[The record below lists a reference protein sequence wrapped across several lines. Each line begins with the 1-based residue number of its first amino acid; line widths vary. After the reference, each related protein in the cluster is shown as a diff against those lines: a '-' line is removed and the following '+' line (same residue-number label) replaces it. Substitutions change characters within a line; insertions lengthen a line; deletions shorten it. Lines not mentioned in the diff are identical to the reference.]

1 MSAISPAP
9 QDDHS
14 GGVSPTSDIKQK
26 YKQQRKDK
34 DVWSVPLNRL
44 IPTHATK
51 TMILGYCRLFEK
63 GQINLLW
70 ILITCKVIVKKWFL
84 CKSRSSSLLA
94 PAFPFGRLGNTK
106 VGAYKCKGLVC
117 ISQCLDISNKYIYLQ
132 LLVYFDARKILE
144 RVNRM
149 AAMQRPDL

>member
-34 DVWSVPLNRL
+34 DVLSVPLNRL
-44 IPTHATK
+44 PAHATSK

-63 GQINLLW
+63 GQIN
-70 ILITCKVIVKKWFL
+70 IL
-84 CKSRSSSLLA
+84 
-94 PAFPFGRLGNTK
+94 
-106 VGAYKCKGLVC
+106 
-117 ISQCLDISNKYIYLQ
+117 
-132 LLVYFDARKILE
+132 
-144 RVNRM
+144 
-149 AAMQRPDL
+149 

>member
-1 MSAISPAP
+1 MKIFEGASPPRGAMSAISPAP

-63 GQINLLW
+63 GQINLL
-70 ILITCKVIVKKWFL
+70 
-84 CKSRSSSLLA
+84 
-94 PAFPFGRLGNTK
+94 
-106 VGAYKCKGLVC
+106 
-117 ISQCLDISNKYIYLQ
+117 
-132 LLVYFDARKILE
+132 
-144 RVNRM
+144 
-149 AAMQRPDL
+149 